1 MVTGRTAIAVLGTAA
16 ICLTACGSGGGNGAA
31 PAAPPTVNGQ
41 ATESPGTPGER
52 AAYSVKGQTIVLDPG
67 HNGGPLKGTQ
77 VFVGNGYKA
86 CDTSGTS
93 TNAGYTEH
101 AFTWDVAKRTQKLL
115 EQRGAKVFLTRDNDK
130 GSGPCVDERA
140 KIGNDKKAG
149 AVISIHADGAA
160 ASGHGFHIIAPKPVP
175 GYNEKIVKPS
185 LRLAKDIRAS
195 YRNETGM
202 PYATYLGDGK
212 GLTIRDDLGGLN
224 LSTVPKIFIET
235 GNMRNK
241 GDAAKLSDP
250 KFRQKI
256 AVSLADGLDKYFK
269 N

>member
-1 MVTGRTAIAVLGTAA
+1 MGTGRRALAAVTAA
-16 ICLTACGSGGGNGAA
+16 GAMCLTACGTGGEGAVK
-31 PAAPPTVNGQ
+31 AAPPTVNGAEQ
-41 ATESPGTPGER
+41 PTTPAARPGDPVRG
-52 AAYSVKGQTIVLDPG
+52 KTIVLDPG
-67 HNGGPLKGTQ
+67 HNGGPVSGRQ

-115 EQRGAKVFLTRDNDK
+115 ERRGANVYLTRQDDK
-130 GSGPCVDERA
+130 SSGPCVDERA
-140 KIGNDKKAG
+140 KFGNDKNAG

-160 ASGHGFHIIAPKPVP
+160 PNGHGFHVIAPKAVP

-185 LRLAKDIRAS
+185 LRLAKDVRAS
-195 YRNETGM
+195 YRQVTGM
-202 PYATYLGDGK
+202 PYSTYTGGGQ

-224 LSTVPKIFIET
+224 LSTVPKVFVET

-256 AVSLADGLDKYFK
+256 AVSLADGLNTFFK
-269 N
+269 Q